1 MNTVPS
7 YNYSMSQSK
16 DVDIRHDEEIEAL
29 QERCTA
35 LENRC
40 TQLESRCT
48 ALESLTTTH
57 TSEIADLE
65 RRVAALE
72 V

>member
-7 YNYSMSQSK
+7 YNYSSGKSK
-16 DVDIRHDEEIEAL
+16 DVDLRHDEEIKAL

-35 LENRC
+35 LETRC

-57 TSEIADLE
+57 TQQIASLDS
-65 RRVAALE
+65 RVSALE
-72 V
+72 G